1 MFLSHAIDVVKVQ
14 LYHVAC
20 VAFSFVMIVVNQM
33 KMTIQFALI
42 VLLMNVSRVYIT
54 TPRIGDMPIKRLTVK
69 LSRHLKSSTSAMS
82 TEIKIN
88 A

>member
-42 VLLMNVSRVYIT
+42 VLLMNVSRVEGVYYHT
-54 TPRIGDMPIKRLTVK
+54 TNWRYTNKKANGK
-69 LSRHLKSSTSAMS
+69 A
-82 TEIKIN
+82 
-88 A
+88 